1 MKSLLPALLL
11 LSARIVQAQTG
22 TDLPKAPTLHG
33 SGSATYRL
41 IPQRAILNFV
51 VDVDHSDSPEAVKR
65 ADMKAKAVVDALRA
79 EGVPVAAM
87 AAIPYSVNPSA
98 SPFGGGSVNAPTTF
112 TARVVVRV
120 NLDKIERL
128 NALSATAMQAGA
140 TFSASPIFSADPAD
154 EARKETLKEAFGKA
168 KRDAESIAAA
178 AGGALG
184 RLISVG
190 NHGNSLENSTPVF
203 LPASSRSG
211 VNNSQLPELRT
222 VVNVQAG
229 WEFIAK

>member
-1 MKSLLPALLL
+1 MRSLLSALLL
-11 LSARIVQAQTG
+11 VSAGIAQAQTPA
-22 TDLPKAPTLHG
+22 DLPKTPTLHG
-33 SGSATYRL
+33 TGSATYRL
-41 IPQRAILNFV
+41 IPQKAILNFV

-65 ADMKAKAVVDALRA
+65 ADIKVKAVLDALRA

-87 AAIPYSVNPSA
+87 AAIPYSVNPTV
-98 SPFGGGSVNAPTTF
+98 SPFGGGAMPPATTF
-112 TARVVVRV
+112 TARVVIRV

-128 NALSATAMQAGA
+128 NAISAAAMQAGA

-154 EARKETLKEAFGKA
+154 EARKEALKEAFVKA

-178 AGGALG
+178 AGGTLG
-184 RLISVG
+184 RLLSVS
-190 NHGNSLENSTPVF
+190 NHGISENTSPIY
-203 LPASSRSG
+203 LPANLRSG
-211 VNNSQLPELRT
+211 VNNGQLPELRT